1 MEERYSRTC
10 LLIGEQALEK
20 LKSKKV
26 AIFGVGGVG
35 GFVLEGLSRSGI
47 GEITIIDKDDVSE
60 SNLNRQIIATKET
73 VGLSKVEVAKN
84 RVLSIDDTITVNC
97 VKAFFLPEN
106 ADSIDFSKFDY
117 VIDAVD
123 TVSAKTSIIE
133 KAKAFNV
140 PVISCMGTGGKLNP
154 ELLTITTIEKTSVCP
169 LAKVMRGELKNRGIT
184 GVKVVYS
191 TEEGVSAKTHSNE
204 KIIPSM
210 VFVPAVAGLLIANEV
225 VKDLIK

>member
-1 MEERYSRTC
+1 MEDRYSRTC

-47 GEITIIDKDDVSE
+47 GEITIIDKDTVNT

-84 RVLSIDDTITVNC
+84 RVLSIDDTIKVNC
-97 VKAFFLPEN
+97 IKAFYLPEN

-123 TVSAKTSIIE
+123 TVSAKISIIE

-169 LAKVMRGELKNRGIT
+169 LAKVMRRELKNRGIT

-191 TEEGVSAKTHSNE
+191 TEEGVAAKTHSNE